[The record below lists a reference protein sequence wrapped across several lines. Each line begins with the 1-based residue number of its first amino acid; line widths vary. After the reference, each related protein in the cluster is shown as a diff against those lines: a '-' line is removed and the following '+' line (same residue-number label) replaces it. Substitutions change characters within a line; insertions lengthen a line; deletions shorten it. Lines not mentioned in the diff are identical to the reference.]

1 MNPDFGLT
9 INRLTTG
16 ARRLSSGFRAGHC
29 AFAAC
34 RGLVAIVLMAH
45 AGALQA
51 AEPIRVGVLQSGT
64 VNWTLNVVQT
74 HKLAKREGIELKLTP
89 LASNSALNVAFQ
101 AGAVDIIVS
110 DWVWVTRQRAQGRGY
125 TFFPYSL
132 AVGVLT
138 VRPDSGVRKLID
150 LRGKRLGVAG
160 GPVDKSWLILRAY
173 TRNVLGEDLSDLV
186 YPNFAA
192 PPLLNELM
200 LRGELPA
207 VLNFWHYNA
216 RLEAAG
222 MVPLIRVTDALAA
235 LGVEG
240 PVPLIG
246 WVFNENWADS
256 HRRELTGFL
265 RAVYAG
271 MRILGESDGE
281 WDRLKSLMKVTD
293 QTTLHA
299 LRDAYR
305 AGIPHSFGEREMK
318 NAKRLFAIL
327 AREGGEE
334 LVGKSRRLGRGR
346 EPGRVFRVGSDRLRS
361 TAGFG
366 APRATGGLIARTV
379 RACRA

>member
-1 MNPDFGLT
+1 LFILLLLSIIRRFGEQTQKFMSVL
-9 INRLTTG
+9 IG
-16 ARRLSSGFRAGHC
+16 ATVHESIAGTRH
-29 AFAAC
+29 FALLAC
-34 RGLVAIVLMAH
+34 RGPHCALAAFMSWVAIVFVIH
-45 AGALQA
+45 VGGLQA

-74 HKLAKREGIELKLTP
+74 HGLAQREGVELKLTP
-89 LASNSALNVAFQ
+89 LASNNALNVAFQ

-110 DWVWVTRQRAQGRGY
+110 DWVWITRQRAEGRAY

-132 AVGVLT
+132 AVGALT
-138 VRPDSGVRKLID
+138 VRPDAGVKKITD

-173 TRNVLGEDLSDLV
+173 TRQHFNEDLNDLV

-207 VLNFWHYNA
+207 VLNFWHYSA

-222 MVPLIRVTDALAA
+222 MLPLIRVTDALAA

-240 PVPLIG
+240 PAPLVG
-246 WVFNENWADS
+246 WVFREDWADS

-265 RAVYAG
+265 RAVFAG
-271 MRILGESDGE
+271 MRLLGESNEE
-281 WDRLKSLMKVTD
+281 WDRLKSLIKVSD
-293 QTTLHA
+293 ESTLHA

-305 AGIPHSFGEREMK
+305 AGIPRRFGAREIK
-318 NAKRLFAIL
+318 NAELLFAIL

-334 LVGKSRRLGRGR
+334 LVGKSRRLSEGT
-346 EPGRVFRVGSDRLRS
+346 FWS
-361 TAGFG
+361 GFQ
-366 APRATGGLIARTV
+366 IE
-379 RACRA
+379 